1 MSPEWVT
8 AIATAGTFVV
18 IAASAAAALVQLRH
32 MRGSNQIV
40 ALTECRET
48 LESPAFRDAQ
58 RFVSYELP
66 KRLNDPQEA
75 RKAAQI
81 PFVGEYEAIATVANF
96 FESMG
101 LFVKTGIID
110 RHIACDFWAF
120 VALRNWEA
128 LLPITSYVRQ
138 KLDQPALWENFE
150 YMAALSEQFQR
161 DHRTSYPNGM
171 NRMPVNTS
179 LIDRAKTWEGR
190 EVTPDSNVMEA
201 I

>member
-1 MSPEWVT
+1 VSAEWVT

-48 LESPAFRDAQ
+48 LESPEFREAQ

-66 KRLNDPQEA
+66 KRLNDPAEC
-75 RKAAQI
+75 RKAAQL
-81 PFVGEYEAIATVANF
+81 PFSGEYEAIGTVANF

-110 RHIACDFWAF
+110 KHIACDFWSF
-120 VALRNWEA
+120 VVLRNWNA
-128 LLPITSYVRQ
+128 LLPITSYVRD
-138 KLDQPALWENFE
+138 KIAQPALWENFE
-150 YMAALSEQFQR
+150 YMAALSEAYQR
-161 DHRTSYPNGM
+161 DHETSYPAGM
-171 NRMPVNTS
+171 GRMPADTS
-179 LIDRAKTWEGR
+179 LIERSKEWERAG
-190 EVTPDSNVMEA
+190 
-201 I
+201 

>member
-18 IAASAAAALVQLRH
+18 IAASAIAALVQLRH

-48 LESPAFRDAQ
+48 LESPEFRDAQ

-66 KRLNDPQEA
+66 KRLNDPEEC

-81 PFVGEYEAIATVANF
+81 PFHGEYEAIATVANF

-101 LFVKTGIID
+101 LFVKRGIID
-110 RHIACDFWAF
+110 RRIACDFWSF
-120 VALRNWEA
+120 VVLRNWEA
-128 LLPITSYVRQ
+128 LLPITSYVRD
-138 KLDQPALWENFE
+138 KLGQPALWENFE
-150 YMAALSEQFQR
+150 YMASLSDLYQR
-161 DHRTSYPNGM
+161 EHPSSYPRRM
-171 NRMPVNTS
+171 ERMPVDTS
-179 LIDRAKTWEGR
+179 LIERAREWDRVR
-190 EVTPDSNVMEA
+190 
-201 I
+201 

>member
-1 MSPEWVT
+1 MSAEWVT

-48 LESPAFRDAQ
+48 LESPEFRDAQ

-66 KRLNDPQEA
+66 KRLNDPEEA

-101 LFVKTGIID
+101 LFVKSGIID
-110 RHIACDFWAF
+110 KHIACDFWSY
-120 VALRNWEA
+120 VVLRNWEA
-128 LLPITSYVRQ
+128 LLPVTSYVRLKIQ
-138 KLDQPALWENFE
+138 EPALWENFE
-150 YMAALSEQFQR
+150 YMAALSNAYQR
-161 DHRTSYPNGM
+161 DHPTAYPRGM
-171 NRMPVNTS
+171 KRMPVNRS
-179 LIDRAKTWEGR
+179 LIERSKEW
-190 EVTPDSNVMEA
+190 DSVF
-201 I
+201 

>member
-1 MSPEWVT
+1 MSAEWVT

-18 IAASAAAALVQLRH
+18 IAASAIAALIQLRH

-48 LESPAFRDAQ
+48 LESPEFREAQ

-66 KRLNDPQEA
+66 KRLTDPEEC

-81 PFVGEYEAIATVANF
+81 PFTGEYEAIGTVANF

-110 RHIACDFWAF
+110 KKIACDFWSF
-120 VALRNWEA
+120 VVLRNWNA
-128 LLPITSYVRQ
+128 LLPITSYVRE
-138 KLDQPALWENFE
+138 KIDQPALWENFE
-150 YMAALSEQFQR
+150 YMAALSERFQIE
-161 DHRTSYPNGM
+161 HPSAYPSGM
-171 NRMPVNTS
+171 PHMPADNS
-179 LIDRAKTWEGR
+179 IIERAKEWERVG
-190 EVTPDSNVMEA
+190 
-201 I
+201 